1 MVNERRMKMYDDNCN
16 YKVPVEGCAV
26 PAPSESMKD
35 VIMELHDMT
44 MKARSM
50 SEEIGGKLF
59 GMEPIKECETAR
71 DGNCAFD
78 ALCETRRITKYLL
91 ENLYSVI
98 QRIEG

>member
-1 MVNERRMKMYDDNCN
+1 MMNERRMKMYNDACKCEVND
-16 YKVPVEGCAV
+16 V
-26 PAPSESMKD
+26 PAPTEPMKD
-35 VIMELHDMT
+35 VIMELHAMS

>member
-1 MVNERRMKMYDDNCN
+1 MYDDNCN

-26 PAPSESMKD
+26 PDPSESMKD

-44 MKARSM
+44 MKASSM
-50 SEEIGGKLF
+50 SEEIGYKLF
-59 GMEPIKECETAR
+59 GMEAVKECETSR

>member
-1 MVNERRMKMYDDNCN
+1 MYNDDCN

-50 SEEIGGKLF
+50 SEEIGYNLF
-59 GMEPIKECETAR
+59 GMEPVKECETAR

>member
-1 MVNERRMKMYDDNCN
+1 MYDDNCN
-16 YKVPVEGCAV
+16 CKAPVEGCAV

-50 SEEIGGKLF
+50 SEEIGYKLF
-59 GMEPIKECETAR
+59 GMEPVKECETSR
-71 DGNCAFD
+71 DVNCAFD

>member
-1 MVNERRMKMYDDNCN
+1 MYGDNCN
-16 YKVPVEGCAV
+16 CKVPVEGCAV

-35 VIMELHDMT
+35 VIMELHEMT

-50 SEEIGGKLF
+50 SEDIREKLF
-59 GMEPIKECETAR
+59 GMEQVKECETAL

-98 QRIEG
+98 QRIDG

>member
-1 MVNERRMKMYDDNCN
+1 MYEDNCN
-16 YKVPVEGCAV
+16 CKVPVEGCAV
-26 PAPSESMKD
+26 PAPSETMKD

-50 SEEIGGKLF
+50 AEEIGHKLF

-78 ALCETRRITKYLL
+78 ALCETRMITKYLL

-98 QRIEG
+98 QRIDG

>member
-1 MVNERRMKMYDDNCN
+1 MMNERRMKMYDDNCN
-16 YKVPVEGCAV
+16 YKVGGGGGAV
-26 PAPSESMKD
+26 PDPSESMKD
-35 VIMELHDMT
+35 VIVELHEMT

-50 SEEIGGKLF
+50 SEEIGDKLF
-59 GMEPIKECETAR
+59 GMEPIKECETSR

>member
-1 MVNERRMKMYDDNCN
+1 MNERRMKMHDDNCN
-16 YKVPVEGCAV
+16 YKVHVEDFAV

-35 VIMELHDMT
+35 VIMELHEMT

-50 SEEIGGKLF
+50 SEEIRDKLF
-59 GMEPIKECETAR
+59 GMEPIKECETSR

-78 ALCETRRITKYLL
+78 ALCETRMITKYLL

-98 QRIEG
+98 QRIDG

>member
-1 MVNERRMKMYDDNCN
+1 MNERRMKMHDANCN
-16 YKVPVEGCAV
+16 YKVPVDGCAV

-50 SEEIGGKLF
+50 SEVIGYKLF
-59 GMEPIKECETAR
+59 GMELIKECETAH
-71 DGNCAFD
+71 DGNCAFN

>member
-1 MVNERRMKMYDDNCN
+1 MNERRMKMHNDNCN
-16 YKVPVEGCAV
+16 CKTTVEGCAV

-35 VIMELHDMT
+35 VIMELHDMS

-50 SEEIGGKLF
+50 SEEIRDKLF
-59 GMEPIKECETAR
+59 GMEPVKECETAR

>member
-1 MVNERRMKMYDDNCN
+1 MMNERRMKMYDDNCN
-16 YKVPVEGCAV
+16 CKVPVEGCAV
-26 PAPSESMKD
+26 PDPSESMKD

-44 MKARSM
+44 MKASSM
-50 SEEIGGKLF
+50 SEEIGYKLF
-59 GMEPIKECETAR
+59 GMESVKECETSR

>member
-1 MVNERRMKMYDDNCN
+1 MYDDNCN
-16 YKVPVEGCAV
+16 CKVPVEDCAV

-35 VIMELHDMT
+35 VTMELHEMT

-50 SEEIGGKLF
+50 SEDIREKLF
-59 GMEPIKECETAR
+59 GMEQVKECETAL

-91 ENLYSVI
+91 ENL
-98 QRIEG
+98 

>member
-1 MVNERRMKMYDDNCN
+1 MSERRTKMHNDNCS
-16 YKVPVEGCAV
+16 YKVPVEGCGV

-35 VIMELHDMT
+35 VIMELHDMS

-50 SEEIGGKLF
+50 SEEIRDKLF
-59 GMEPIKECETAR
+59 GMEPVKECETVHE
-71 DGNCAFD
+71 GNCAFD

-98 QRIEG
+98 QSIDG

>member
-1 MVNERRMKMYDDNCN
+1 MNNDNCN

-26 PAPSESMKD
+26 QAPSESMKD
-35 VIMELHDMT
+35 VIVELHDMS

-50 SEEIGGKLF
+50 SEEIRDKLF
-59 GMEPIKECETAR
+59 GMEPIKDCETAS
-71 DGNCAFD
+71 DGNCAFG

>member
-1 MVNERRMKMYDDNCN
+1 MNEGRIKMHDDNCN
-16 YKVPVEGCAV
+16 YKVHVEDCAV

-50 SEEIGGKLF
+50 SEEIRDKLF
-59 GMEPIKECETAR
+59 GMEPVKDCEAAR

>member
-1 MVNERRMKMYDDNCN
+1 MHDDNCN
-16 YKVPVEGCAV
+16 YKVPVEGSAA
-26 PAPSESMKD
+26 PAPPESMKD
-35 VIMELHDMT
+35 VIMELHDMN

-50 SEEIGGKLF
+50 SEEIGYKLF
-59 GMEPIKECETAR
+59 GMEPVKECETSR

>member
-1 MVNERRMKMYDDNCN
+1 MMNERRIKMHDDNCN
-16 YKVPVEGCAV
+16 YKVHVEDCAV

-50 SEEIGGKLF
+50 SEEIRDKLF
-59 GMEPIKECETAR
+59 GMEPVKECEAAR